1 MIQIRMLNDSD
12 IKALSR
18 LLREA
23 HLEYSEIKKARNEFY
38 VVEDQKNLCGLCSYE
53 LLENEKAKIDLIY
66 IKEQDRGFKLGDG
79 LLRAVLNHLDHLG
92 VKKVLIESNS
102 ATNGFYVAEG
112 LEIVYTSPENS
123 DFLTFVVELPQFFN
137 SPCKGSRV

>member
-1 MIQIRMLNDSD
+1 MIQIRMLSDSD
-12 IKALSR
+12 IQALPR

-23 HLEYSEIKKARNEFY
+23 HLEYTDIKKPDNEFY
-38 VVEDQKNLCGLCSYE
+38 VVEDQKKLCGLCAYE
-53 LLENEKAKIDLIY
+53 LLDNQKAKIDFIY
-66 IKEQDRGFKLGDG
+66 IREQDRGFKLGDG
-79 LLRAVLNHLDHLG
+79 LLRAVLNHLDHRG

-102 ATNGFYVAEG
+102 TTNGFYVAEG

-123 DFLTFVVELPQFFN
+123 DLLTFVVELPQFFN